1 MGGGKQGAA
10 RLSGDEVRGLVER
23 RHEFVFLDIRAVREI
38 LELGSV
44 PGHIHIPLDELPA
57 RLAEIPKGKPVV
69 TL

>member
-10 RLSGDEVRGLVER
+10 RLSGDEVRALVER